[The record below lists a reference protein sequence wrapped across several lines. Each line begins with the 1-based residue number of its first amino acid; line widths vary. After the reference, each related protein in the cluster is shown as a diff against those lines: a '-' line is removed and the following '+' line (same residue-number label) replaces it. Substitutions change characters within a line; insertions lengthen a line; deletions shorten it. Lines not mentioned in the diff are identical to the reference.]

1 MSAWR
6 PMPEGGSGVRVNP
19 GEVQRNSWRQECQQG
34 EELGRMEVVSKPL
47 LLRSPSA
54 VLMKLLGNQKMG
66 TVIFISMAHEN
77 VN

>member
-1 MSAWR
+1 METYARGCKPWQGT
-6 PMPEGGSGVRVNP
+6 ECG
-19 GEVQRNSWRQECQQG
+19 RNANKG

-54 VLMKLLGNQKMG
+54 VLMKLLGNQKTG
-66 TVIFISMAHEN
+66 TVIFIAMTHEN